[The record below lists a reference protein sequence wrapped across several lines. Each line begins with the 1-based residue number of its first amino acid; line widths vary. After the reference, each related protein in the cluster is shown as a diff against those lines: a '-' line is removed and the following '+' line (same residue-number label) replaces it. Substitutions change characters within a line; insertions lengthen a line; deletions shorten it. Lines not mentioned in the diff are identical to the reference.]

1 MRYIAVAAMSENR
14 VIGNGN
20 EIPWHISDEFKWFKK
35 ITMGKTLLMG
45 RKTFQSIGEPLPG
58 RRTVVISRGGFSY
71 EGVNVISD
79 LSELSKLAGVEEII
93 VAGGGEIYRQTM
105 DLWSEV
111 YLSVV
116 KRVVEGDAFFPEF
129 EDQMEFIETVMEN
142 EDFKV
147 LHYRR

>member
-1 MRYIAVAAMSENR
+1 MKYTAVAAMSENR

-20 EIPWHISDEFKWFKK
+20 EIPWHISEEFKWFKK

-45 RKTFQSIGEPLPG
+45 RKTFQSIGKPLPG
-58 RRTVVISRGGFSY
+58 RRTIVLSRGDFSY
-71 EGVNVISD
+71 EGVTVISD
-79 LSELSKLAGVEEII
+79 LSELADEEEIV

-105 DLWSEV
+105 GLWSDV

-129 EDQMEFIETVMEN
+129 EDKMEFLETVMEN

-147 LHYRR
+147 LHFRR

>member
-45 RKTFQSIGEPLPG
+45 RKTFQSIGKPLPG
-58 RRTVVISRGGFSY
+58 RRTVVISRGDFSY
-71 EGVNVISD
+71 GGVTVISD

-129 EDQMEFIETVMEN
+129 EDQMVFFETVMEN

>member
-1 MRYIAVAAMSENR
+1 MKYIAVAAMSENR

-20 EIPWHISDEFKWFKK
+20 EIPWHISEEFKWFKK

-45 RKTFQSIGEPLPG
+45 RKTFQSIGKPLPG
-58 RRTVVISRGGFSY
+58 RRTIVLSRGDFSY
-71 EGVNVISD
+71 EGVTVISD
-79 LSELSKLAGVEEII
+79 LSELADEEEIV

-105 DLWSEV
+105 GLWSDV

-129 EDQMEFIETVMEN
+129 EDKMEFLETVMEN

-147 LHYRR
+147 LHFRR